1 MKQHPKQLG
10 KFISFLLAA
19 AISLAGCGGEKTSV
33 SDPVSSGESSAYADS
48 PNTIDWSTHQP
59 VAAQNT
65 ETGEQWYLTEYYENW
80 TTLPQQEYDDSYFYF
95 AVSPDGDL
103 CCRADYVRK
112 NDDGTDTGWETLDY
126 FDMETKESIHAE
138 VNLTEWGLPESIAL
152 ANTDIAGKELI
163 ACFFRSYD
171 GEGNPLSHCSLVWY
185 HMEKGVQKQ
194 LDLLPALTA
203 AGISDASSFRA
214 EKVLCDPE
222 GNCYLILDDRILI
235 VREDGE
241 LAVDAECSESAPL
254 TYFSKTPDGIPVF
267 VLSDKTNKLNDY
279 RIYDSGARE
288 MRSLGQADYQSLKYG
303 CLDPYGCLYTL
314 ANGSVIRWDTTT
326 GAREKIYDLNAN
338 SICSNLM
345 SEKKMGFRADGNLVI
360 MDPHTATHNIYM
372 LSPNPPED
380 SRTITLVSTCPWA
393 ATERV
398 AAAVFSRKTP
408 GVMIEYSGIGDNDDY
423 QTYITNL
430 LNRIAAGDIPDMM
443 IVDSDTM
450 QLLYEKGILA
460 DMTDMIPD
468 DLKEQVFDCVWN
480 AGTIDGKLV
489 GLTTS
494 LYASSMLVSDEVWSE
509 ETWTLEDML
518 TLADTTASDTLLGLI
533 PLYGYDPG
541 PTDALYQL
549 ALCNIDSALVDWE
562 TGTCHFDSDLFHRLL
577 EYCKNS
583 PVLESN
589 SSMDDPA
596 PVRAVQNREYLAYPC
611 DFIHSFSAF
620 SSRTSAFPENYHWVG
635 LPTEDESGNFVSPS
649 RFLVVNKD
657 SENLDVIRQF
667 LPFLYDEE
675 VERKNPDSCLRR
687 DILRKCIYISEW
699 DSQVQFSMGEGTFL
713 ILDSKPD
720 GTSYVEEY
728 IEFMDSCTPFPV
740 RDSDVASIVLEE
752 VPAYFSGDKD
762 MDTVIDII
770 QRRVQLYLDENS

>member
-1 MKQHPKQLG
+1 MKRHYSRNVKYSCLV
-10 KFISFLLAA
+10 LAA
-19 AISLAGCGGEKTSV
+19 ILILAGCGADRTATA
-33 SDPVSSGESSAYADS
+33 DPGSSGESSAYTDS
-48 PNTIDWSTHQP
+48 QNTIDWSTHQL
-59 VAAQNT
+59 VAAQST

-80 TTLPQQEYDDSYFYF
+80 VTLTQQEYDHSYFYYT
-95 AVSPDGDL
+95 ASPWGDL
-103 CCRADYVRK
+103 CCRANYVRLFE
-112 NDDGTDTGWETLDY
+112 DGTGTDLAALDY
-126 FDMETKESIHAE
+126 FDMETKESLHTEID
-138 VNLTEWGLPESIAL
+138 LIEWGLPERIAL
-152 ANTDIAGKELI
+152 VDADIAGKELI

-171 GEGNPLSHCSLVWY
+171 GSGNSLSHCSLVWY
-185 HMEKGVQKQ
+185 HMEEGIQKQ

-203 AGISDASSFRA
+203 AGMNDASLNTER
-214 EKVLCDPE
+214 VLCDPN
-222 GNCYLILDDRILI
+222 GNCYLILADRILI

-241 LAVDAECSESAPL
+241 LAASLESESSPI
-254 TYFSKTPDGIPVF
+254 TYFSKTPDGTPFFI
-267 VLSDKTNKLNDY
+267 LSDKTNKVNNY
-279 RIYDSGARE
+279 RIYDSEAGE
-288 MRSLGQADYQSLKYG
+288 MRSLGLAGYQTLKYG

-314 ANGSVIRWDTTT
+314 ANGNVIRWDTTAGT
-326 GAREKIYDLNAN
+326 MEKIYDLNAN

-360 MDPHTATHNIYM
+360 MDPHTSTHNIYV
-372 LSPNPPED
+372 LSPNPPEN
-380 SRTITLVSTCPWA
+380 SRTITLVSTCSWA
-393 ATERV
+393 DTERA

-408 GVMIEYSGIGDNDDY
+408 GITIEYSGIGDNDDY
-423 QTYITNL
+423 QTYTTNL

-443 IVDSDTM
+443 IVYSDTM

-494 LYASSMLVSDEVWSE
+494 LYASSMLVSDEVWPE
-509 ETWTLEDML
+509 ETWALEDML

-562 TGTCHFDSDLFHRLL
+562 TGTCHFDSDLFRRLL

-596 PVRAVQNREYLAYPC
+596 PVRAVQNGEYLAYPC

-675 VERKNPDSCLRR
+675 VERKNPESCLRR

-713 ILDSKPD
+713 VLDSKPD

-728 IEFMDSCTPFPV
+728 IEFMDSCVPFPV
-740 RDSDVASIVLEE
+740 RDSAVASIVLEE